1 MLSSATKSNR
11 YQEMSTDIDH
21 RSNGYK
27 VRKESMM
34 AKTDATILMIQ
45 RALKSG
51 IQADYVLMD
60 TWFTT
65 EPMIKSILA
74 EGLDVIG
81 MVKQLNQRYN
91 YKGKAY
97 TLPQLQKFVSF
108 DGARNIFGSLCVTT
122 KNGIPVKIVF
132 VRNRNKKSE
141 CLYLL
146 STDCSLSDTEI
157 VRVYGNRWS
166 IECFFKASK
175 SFMKLGT
182 EFQSRSYNAM
192 VSHTA
197 IVFTR
202 YTILEWIRR
211 NQNDQ
216 KTYGELFFMF
226 CDDIQDM
233 ELTTA
238 LRGLMSLFTD
248 IVSNVSAEITEMLK
262 SKLND
267 WMASQ
272 PLFIQALFGDLC
284 WES

>member
-1 MLSSATKSNR
+1 MLSSAAKSNR
-11 YQEMSTDIDH
+11 YQEMTTGIDC

-27 VRKESMM
+27 ARKESLM
-34 AKTDATILMIQ
+34 AKTDAAILLIE
-45 RALKSG
+45 RALNIG
-51 IQADYVLMD
+51 IRADYVLMD

-65 EPMIKSILA
+65 EPMIKSILSK
-74 EGLDVIG
+74 GLDVIG
-81 MVKQLNQRYN
+81 MVKQLSQRYN
-91 YKGKAY
+91 YKDKAY
-97 TLPQLQKFVSF
+97 TLPELRKFVTF
-108 DGARNIFGSLCVTT
+108 DGARSIFGSLCVTT

-141 CLYLL
+141 CLYL
-146 STDCSLSDTEI
+146 
-157 VRVYGNRWS
+157 
-166 IECFFKASK
+166 FFKASK

-182 EFQSRSYNAM
+182 EFQSRSYDAM
-192 VSHTA
+192 VSHTT

-202 YTILEWIRR
+202 YILLEWIRR

-233 ELTTA
+233 DLTNA
-238 LRGLMSLFTD
+238 LQGLMSLFTN
-248 IVSNVSAEITEMLK
+248 IVSMMPTNITEMLK
-262 SKLND
+262 SIVNN

>member
-1 MLSSATKSNR
+1 
-11 YQEMSTDIDH
+11 
-21 RSNGYK
+21 
-27 VRKESMM
+27 
-34 AKTDATILMIQ
+34 
-45 RALKSG
+45 
-51 IQADYVLMD
+51 MD

-65 EPMIKSILA
+65 EPMIKSILSK
-74 EGLDVIG
+74 GLDVIG

-97 TLPQLQKFVSF
+97 TLPELQKFVTF
-108 DGARNIFGSLCVTT
+108 DGARNIFGSLYVTT
-122 KNGIPVKIVF
+122 KNEIPVKIVF

-146 STDCSLSDTEI
+146 STDCSLSDAEV
-157 VRVYGNRWS
+157 VRIYGNRWS

-182 EFQSRSYNAM
+182 EFQSRSYDAM
-192 VSHTA
+192 VSHTT

-202 YTILEWIRR
+202 YILLEWIRR

-233 ELTTA
+233 DLTNA
-238 LRGLMSLFTD
+238 LQGLMSLFTD
-248 IVSNVSAEITEMLK
+248 IVSTVSADIIEMLK
-262 SKLND
+262 NKINN

-272 PLFIQALFGDLC
+272 PLFIQALFDDSC